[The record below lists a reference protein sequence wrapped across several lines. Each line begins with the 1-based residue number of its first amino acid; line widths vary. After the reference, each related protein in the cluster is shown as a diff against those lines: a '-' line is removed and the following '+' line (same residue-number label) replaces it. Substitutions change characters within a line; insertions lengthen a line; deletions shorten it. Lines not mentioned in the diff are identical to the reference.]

1 MNASSLGG
9 QLNVQA
15 TSDASQHN
23 NSGYQGDG
31 RCAAHSCVMR
41 RVTEVNDWI
50 APVQSETR
58 GSGCHRVTPAQLNC
72 AAAPVRPEVGVSV
85 KSRGTKEPLWGGG
98 GGGGLWQT
106 CRGIGVFKDVHP
118 LGWVRPNSVCANA
131 LCYVTAVIPRI
142 VFFFFQ
148 AGISLCRQL
157 RRVFMSH
164 ANWFC
169 KAPQKKKK
177 KTRRGKSIK
186 AHTTV
191 SLWRLD
197 DDTLLLDILD
207 VLQYTLWLL
216 TPDKSL
222 HCGFS
227 SSFLPEKKTGFE
239 QTIKNEHI
247 AFHWHLTHCVFVP
260 PRIAQ

>member
-1 MNASSLGG
+1 MRAPSEANW
-9 QLNVQA
+9 
-15 TSDASQHN
+15 TFKPP
-23 NSGYQGDG
+23 
-31 RCAAHSCVMR
+31 VMR
-41 RVTEVNDWI
+41 VSTTTAAIR
-50 APVQSETR
+50 AMAA
-58 GSGCHRVTPAQLNC
+58 AQLIHAWC
-72 AAAPVRPEVGVSV
+72 AGWQKSTTESHPFKARPEVLVATAWHRHSSTVPRRRCGQRSESLWSPAEQKSLCGGV
-85 KSRGTKEPLWGGG
+85 G